1 MEFANTLKILT
12 ILLPLLHNL
21 EARGNGSHMPASL
34 LIHLPKVLNSVEQG
48 LAQSI
53 IGC

>member
-1 MEFANTLKILT
+1 MEFANTLT
-12 ILLPLLHNL
+12 ILLALLHNL
-21 EARGNGSHMPASL
+21 EVRGKGSHMPASL
-34 LIHLPKVLNSVEQG
+34 LMHLPKVLNFVEQG